1 MAKKN
6 STEPKTISRTNIER
20 LLTRSVSVF
29 SLVLYGLA
37 LPDLVVQIPTSAFGW
52 DLALMVGIPGTILWT
67 ALVRHQGRQVQTAAG
82 ISAALILVSFLLW
95 HLGLIGH
102 GGQVAS
108 RPWSYGIAGIGIAL
122 ACIASNAG
130 FSAIYGAVFSALV
143 CLVPLTTAGNA
154 RAWYESAQD
163 ALLTAAMA
171 VVIISPITTLR
182 KASDAAD
189 RAAEAAILKTAGA
202 AKAEALRT
210 ERTRLDGLTHD
221 TVMATLTIAA
231 RAKSTEMID
240 AAAKAAKDSLDQLE
254 SLRTGNEQ
262 SFISTAELVGRLTGA
277 TAGYP
282 TKITCTDFS
291 TGEPLALPLVPSRA
305 LIQATAEAVRNS
317 AIHAYGG
324 GSQVEVILDRDPLT
338 GAAQAVIEITDE
350 GPGFDTEKVP
360 AQRLGLRVSI
370 LNRMRDADGTAT
382 VTSKPGTGTRV
393 QLTWK
398 ENLRGHE

>member
-1 MAKKN
+1 MRMKS
-6 STEPKTISRTNIER
+6 STEPKAISRTNIE
-20 LLTRSVSVF
+20 LLLARSVSIF
-29 SLVLYGLA
+29 SLVLYALA
-37 LPDLVVQIPTSAFGW
+37 LPDLVTQIPTSALGW
-52 DLALMVGIPGTILWT
+52 DLALIVGIPAAILWT
-67 ALVRHQGRQVQTAAG
+67 ALVRHPGRRMRAAAG

-163 ALLTAAMA
+163 ALLTAAMT
-171 VVIISPITTLR
+171 VVIISPITALR
-182 KASDAAD
+182 KASDATD
-189 RAAEAAILKTAGA
+189 RAAEAAILETAGA
-202 AKAEALRT
+202 AQAEALRT

-221 TVMATLTIAA
+221 TVMATLMIAA
-231 RAKSTEMID
+231 RAKSPEMID
-240 AAAKAAKDSLDQLE
+240 AAAKAAKDSLNQLD
-254 SLRTGNEQ
+254 SLRTGNEH
-262 SFISTAELVGRLTGA
+262 SPIGAAELVGRLKGA
-277 TAGYP
+277 TSGYH
-282 TKITCTDFS
+282 TRITCTDSS
-291 TGEPLALPLVPSRA
+291 TGAPLALPLVPSRA

-317 AIHAYGG
+317 ALHAYEG
-324 GSQVEVILDRDPLT
+324 GSQVEVLLERDPDT

-350 GPGFDTEKVP
+350 GPGFDTENVP

-370 LNRMRDADGTAT
+370 LKRMRDANGTAT

-398 ENLRGHE
+398 ENLHGHE